1 MQQVKKRNPV
11 LFNLQFSKKKN
22 DTFSRNALFL
32 LDFDNKKKMGNKLI
46 KRASKINQKH
56 QMKGKIFDIP
66 SFCSG
71 NCPGEEAAKGSDC
84 GPE

>member
-22 DTFSRNALFL
+22 DTSSSNALFL
-32 LDFDNKKKMGNKLI
+32 SDKKKTLGNNLI

>member
-1 MQQVKKRNPV
+1 M
-11 LFNLQFSKKKN
+11 
-22 DTFSRNALFL
+22 
-32 LDFDNKKKMGNKLI
+32 
-46 KRASKINQKH
+46 NQKH

>member
-1 MQQVKKRNPV
+1 MHYSFLTKKT
-11 LFNLQFSKKKN
+11 L
-22 DTFSRNALFL
+22 
-32 LDFDNKKKMGNKLI
+32 GNKLI

-71 NCPGEEAAKGSDC
+71 NCPMKKLQKVQTVDLSNSTNPNRDLLTHY
-84 GPE
+84 

>member
-1 MQQVKKRNPV
+1 MHYSF
-11 LFNLQFSKKKN
+11 LTKKK
-22 DTFSRNALFL
+22 L
-32 LDFDNKKKMGNKLI
+32 GNKLI

>member
-11 LFNLQFSKKKN
+11 LFNLQFSKKKY
-22 DTFSRNALFL
+22 DTSSSNALFL
-32 LDFDNKKKMGNKLI
+32 SDKKKTLGNKLI